1 MPENEIDVNSL
12 WMEVCIDLKEK
23 IGETRYSTWIEVLK
37 PVCYENGTLMVLCP
51 SNYVK
56 NSINNIFK
64 SSIEENINKFLYDFI
79 GKDSKLLAVT
89 SGDDEYLNFTKNKVG
104 QESFLPNTTT
114 KKKPKSSKKIIG
126 DDDVFGNQNKF
137 TFENFIKGKNNEL
150 ARAAAIAVSENPGN
164 AYNPLFIYGD
174 SGLGKTHLMKAVGNE
189 INKNFDC
196 NVMYLSSEKFTTDL
210 IESLKDK
217 RNNAESEFRK
227 KYRNVDVLLI
237 DDIQFIANKPATQEE
252 FFHTFN
258 ELYSRNKQIIISAD
272 RPPQE
277 LKSLENRLISR
288 FSMGLTVDIQLP
300 DFETRMAI
308 LQDKMKLES
317 IELPYEILEFIAMNI
332 KSNIRELEG
341 ALINVLAYYKL
352 KNDAPMTVEYVKGIL
367 ASKLND
373 LAKKELTIDLI
384 KETVAKYYKIEV
396 SDLSSKNRSS
406 SIALPRQVAMYLC
419 RNMIDC
425 ALGNIGNAFEKD
437 HTTIMHGVKKIDG
450 LLKSDENLKQD
461 IRNIKGMLEE

>member
-1 MPENEIDVNSL
+1 MFENEIDVDSL
-12 WMEVCIDLKEK
+12 WYELCIFLKEK
-23 IGETRYSTWIEVLK
+23 MGEARYSMWIEVLK
-37 PVCYENGTLMVLCP
+37 PLCYKNKQLMVLCP
-51 SNYVK
+51 SGYIK
-56 NSINNIFK
+56 NSINNLF
-64 SSIEENINKFLYDFI
+64 SSTINSFLSDFLGEE
-79 GKDSKLLAVT
+79 SRLLALT
-89 SGDDEYLNFTKNKVG
+89 SDDEEYENLTKNKVG
-104 QESFLPNTTT
+104 QESFLPEAEKP
-114 KKKPKSSKKIIG
+114 KKKSKGFKRLNG
-126 DDDVFGNQNKF
+126 NDVFVSDKF
-137 TFENFIKGKNNEL
+137 TFENFIKGKNNEF
-150 ARAAAIAVSENPGN
+150 AMAAAQAVSENPGN
-164 AYNPLFIYGD
+164 AYNPLFIYGS
-174 SGLGKTHLMKAVGNE
+174 SGLGKTHLMKAVGHE

-237 DDIQFIANKPATQEE
+237 DDIQFIANKPTTQEE

-277 LKSLENRLISR
+277 LKSLEDRLISR
-288 FSMGLTVDIQLP
+288 FSMGLTVDIQAP

-317 IELPYEILEFIAMNI
+317 IELTNDILEFIAMNI

-367 ASKLND
+367 ASKLSE
-373 LAKKELTIDLI
+373 LTKKELTIDYI
-384 KETVAKYYKIEV
+384 KEVVANYYKIEI

-425 ALGNIGNAFEKD
+425 ALGNIGTAFEKD
-437 HTTIMHGVKKIDG
+437 HTTIMHGVKQIDKK
-450 LLKSDENLKQD
+450 LKVNEDLQKD
-461 IRNIKGMLEE
+461 IQNIKRILLE